1 MVGKAPLLLFGFLTV
16 INGAPIAQAQ
26 GIDFDK
32 TTFTAQELAPN
43 VFVLTGSS
51 GTDPGHPEGAGGR
64 IGFLFGPDGV
74 LMVDASY
81 APLAPKV
88 LAAIRDITP
97 APIRYLVDT
106 HSHPDHTG
114 GNPFFAQQGALI
126 LAREEAWQDLNQ
138 PPSPALLAAI
148 GRAASYTDPAR
159 LPGITYGANSM
170 LEIRMDG
177 ETVDIIAAPPGHTGG
192 DTIIR
197 FETAD
202 VMMIGDFYRNYGYPF
217 IDALHGGTFRGM
229 LEAIDL
235 VQKIAGPETKLVP
248 GHGGIISREDL
259 VPYKEMILA
268 VAGQVQAMIA
278 ENRSLNQVLAAK
290 LTAPYDARVRGGR
303 DPLPAGLGT
312 SADRFV
318 SAMYAEI
325 KKNGP
330 L

>member
-1 MVGKAPLLLFGFLTV
+1 MIHKGLLLLCLAVTTT
-16 INGAPIAQAQ
+16 GATIAQAQ

-32 TTFTAQELAPN
+32 TTFTVQQLAPN
-43 VFVLTGSS
+43 VYALTGSP

-64 IGFLFGPDGV
+64 IGFLAGPDGV
-74 LMVDASY
+74 LMIDASY
-81 APLAPKV
+81 APLAPKA
-88 LAAIRDITP
+88 LAAIRKVTP
-97 APIRYLVDT
+97 AAIRYLVDT

-126 LAREEAWQDLNQ
+126 LAREETWQDLNR
-138 PPSPALLAAI
+138 PPPPALLAAI

-159 LPGITYGANSM
+159 LPGLTYGPNST
-170 LEIRMDG
+170 LKIHMDG
-177 ETVDIIAAPPGHTGG
+177 ETVDMIALPSGHTGG
-192 DTIIR
+192 DTLVR
-197 FETAD
+197 FEKAD

-217 IDALHGGTFRGM
+217 IDALHGGTFKGM

-235 VQKIAGPETKLVP
+235 VHSIAGPGTKLMP
-248 GHGGIISREDL
+248 GHGGIITRDDL
-259 VPYKEMILA
+259 VPYREMI
-268 VAGQVQAMIA
+268 VTTAGHVQAMIA
-278 ENRSLNQVLAAK
+278 EGRTLDQVLAAK
-290 LTAPYDARVRGGR
+290 LTAPYDARVRGGL

-325 KKNGP
+325 EKNGP